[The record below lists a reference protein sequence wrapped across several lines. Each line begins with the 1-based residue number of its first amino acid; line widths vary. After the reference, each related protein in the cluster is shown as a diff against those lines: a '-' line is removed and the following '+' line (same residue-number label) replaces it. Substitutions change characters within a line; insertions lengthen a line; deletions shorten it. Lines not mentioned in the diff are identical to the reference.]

1 MDRQIFIKINEDAE
15 VKDFNF
21 SIPKE
26 CSFDDAKRAAMV
38 IYEHVFKLELEAVKA
53 QQEKAALQPED
64 GSGQAAESVVAEVVQ

>member
-1 MDRQIFIKINEDAE
+1 MDRQIIIKINEDAE

-38 IYEHVFKLELEAVKA
+38 IYEHVFRLELDAARIKHENEAAQKA
-53 QQEKAALQPED
+53 NADE
-64 GSGQAAESVVAEVVQ
+64 VVPEVVQ